1 MIIHSDTDED
11 ETHRNVKPES
21 EAPSSLHP
29 GPMTRT
35 RKARDAAQL
44 RLGIGRPTVAG
55 GSGPRTATRSASSVA
70 KGVRSRSGR
79 GAKPTPAPIV
89 EGLLGLFI
97 PPVTCPLLRQYFAPF
112 IGLYVCLI
120 DHKTFKLHTTGTP
133 EDAPQPPSSHGT
145 SQSRTIE
152 NGRIRRTSTMDTN
165 TDQAGIR
172 RIVEEQVCFLPLTP
186 LLSHT
191 SVGTAPTTHGCITAE
206 ATSATGSGPF
216 PRSSCA
222 ERQGYD
228 NNERVAG
235 VTSARRIHST
245 PEKLHGKA
253 TVGIKSRST
262 ESELRATT

>member
-1 MIIHSDTDED
+1 MIVHSDTDED

-35 RKARDAAQL
+35 RKARDAQL

-55 GSGPRTATRSASSVA
+55 GSGPRTMTRSASSVA
-70 KGVRSRSGR
+70 KGVRSRSSR

-97 PPVTCPLLRQYFAPF
+97 PPVTCPSQTIFYS
-112 IGLYVCLI
+112 LYRSVRLCPI
-120 DHKTFKLHTTGTP
+120 DDKTFKLHTTGTP
-133 EDAPQPPSSHGT
+133 EDAPQPPSNHGT
-145 SQSRTIE
+145 PQSRPIE
-152 NGRIRRTSTMDTN
+152 NGRIRRTSTVDTN

-172 RIVEEQVCFLPLTP
+172 RIVEEQVCFLPLYS

-191 SVGTAPTTHGCITAE
+191 SVGTAPTTHGCITAD

-216 PRSSCA
+216 SRSSCA
-222 ERQGYD
+222 
-228 NNERVAG
+228 
-235 VTSARRIHST
+235 
-245 PEKLHGKA
+245 K
-253 TVGIKSRST
+253 
-262 ESELRATT
+262 